1 MSRTWIWLQIIIG
14 WLPVW
19 GLFALLVVTAHDLP
33 WPEAA
38 LIGGRMVLAGV
49 PISPLVSYTVR
60 RLPWPQP
67 MQVRFVAWHLVAA
80 SGYAAC
86 WFVTNSLIES
96 LVRWQPVLVIG
107 YALGP
112 FLVMGVWLYV
122 MQAGIGY
129 ASAATSRAGRA
140 EAAAAE
146 AQLAALR
153 GQLNPHFLFN
163 ALHTVA
169 QLAPMAPERA
179 ARAAE
184 DVAGLLRTSLG
195 AHRDQVP
202 LADEWAFVRR
212 YLDIER
218 IRFGDRL
225 RVEADVPPEVQDCE
239 VPAFALQTLVENAVR
254 HGAGPRVEPTTLTIR
269 ASRDGGALVIEVR
282 DDGAGTTTAQLA
294 SAAGTGLRRLR
305 QRLDVLHGA
314 AATLDV
320 RPLDRGVHATLR
332 LPVHP

>member
-1 MSRTWIWLQIIIG
+1 MSRTWLWLQIVIG

-19 GLFALLVVTAHDLP
+19 GLFALMVVTAHDLP
-33 WPEAA
+33 WPDAA

-49 PISPLVSYTVR
+49 PLSPLVSVVLR
-60 RLPWPQP
+60 RLPWPHP
-67 MQVRFVAWHLVAA
+67 MRVRFIGLHLLAA
-80 SGYAAC
+80 AGYATC
-86 WFVTNSLIES
+86 WFLTNSIIES
-96 LVRWQPVLVIG
+96 LIRWQPVLVIG

-112 FLVMGVWLYV
+112 FLILGVWLYV

-129 ASAATSRAGRA
+129 ASAATTRAGRA
-140 EAAAAE
+140 EAAAAQ
-146 AQLAALR
+146 AQLATLR

-195 AHRDQVP
+195 EHRDQVT
-202 LADEWAFVRR
+202 LAEEWAFVSR

-225 RVEADVPPEVQDCE
+225 QVVSDLPVDAMTCE

-254 HGAGPRVEPTTLTIR
+254 HGAGPRVEPTTLTVR
-269 ASRDGGALVIEVR
+269 TSLDRDILCVEVI
-282 DDGAGTTTAQLA
+282 DDGAGSTPDRLE
-294 SAAGTGLRRLR
+294 AATGTGLRRLR
-305 QRLDVLHGA
+305 QRLSVLYGS
-314 AATLDV
+314 AATLVV
-320 RPLDRGVHATLR
+320 RPLDRGVHAILR
-332 LPVHP
+332 LPATR